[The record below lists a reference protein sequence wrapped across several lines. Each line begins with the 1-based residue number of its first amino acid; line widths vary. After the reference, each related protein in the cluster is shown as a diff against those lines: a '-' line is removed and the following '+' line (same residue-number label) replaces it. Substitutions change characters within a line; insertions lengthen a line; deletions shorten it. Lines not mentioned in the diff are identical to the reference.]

1 MGVAARVSPPPAF
14 TGARGRAESV
24 AANADLSC
32 WNRRAV
38 ASELSPV
45 NSTSSRFNVI
55 LKAQSRWHRNWI
67 FHCGLIV
74 KAEPDGWAAWRSG
87 QPGLGAEENCRDAA
101 KAV

>member
-38 ASELSPV
+38 ASELDFLEIQCHS
-45 NSTSSRFNVI
+45 
-55 LKAQSRWHRNWI
+55 K
-67 FHCGLIV
+67 
-74 KAEPDGWAAWRSG
+74 
-87 QPGLGAEENCRDAA
+87 GAVPMA
-101 KAV
+101 